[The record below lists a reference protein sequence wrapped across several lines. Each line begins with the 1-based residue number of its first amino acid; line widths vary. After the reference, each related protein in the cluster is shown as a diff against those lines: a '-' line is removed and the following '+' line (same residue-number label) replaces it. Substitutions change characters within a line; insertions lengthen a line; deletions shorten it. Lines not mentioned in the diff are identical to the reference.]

1 LGRERA
7 RQTRG
12 SDNRPLPAGTL
23 AELRR
28 DSAEIGPSS
37 SRPAG
42 IQAEPG
48 SVRFWSKGSIFTQIL
63 SMAFHSF
70 LRLFAPKD
78 RVFYS
83 LFEEVADSVAMMG
96 RLMREVV
103 LEPEFD
109 KRTAIISRAE
119 DQEHVNDNLTHRI
132 FTELGRNFITPFD
145 REDIHYLASSL
156 DDICDYT
163 YAAIKKINFYKIN
176 PNDTGIQ
183 KMAEL
188 IDQGA
193 TEIRTAVRELRNMR
207 DMRKIT
213 DALVKVNSIENQ
225 ADDIFD
231 LSIERLFEQEPDA
244 KEVIKKRE
252 IYQVMEIVTDKC
264 EDAANVIESII
275 IKYA

>member
-1 LGRERA
+1 MSHYRKIDSQSGRIA
-7 RQTRG
+7 LF
-12 SDNRPLPAGTL
+12 LPK
-23 AELRR
+23 
-28 DSAEIGPSS
+28 
-37 SRPAG
+37 
-42 IQAEPG
+42 
-48 SVRFWSKGSIFTQIL
+48 FL
-63 SMAFHSF
+63 SMAFNSIIQ
-70 LRLFAPKD
+70 LFTPKD

-83 LFEEVADSVAMMG
+83 LFEEVADGVAKMG
-96 RLMREVV
+96 KLMKEVV
-103 LEPEFD
+103 QEPDFD
-109 KRTAIISRAE
+109 KRSAIISQVE
-119 DQEHVNDNLTHRI
+119 DQEHVNDDLTHRI

-156 DDICDYT
+156 DDICDYI
-163 YAAIKKINFYKIN
+163 YATTKKINFYKVN
-176 PNDTGIQ
+176 PNDSGIQ
-183 KMAEL
+183 KMADL

-193 TEIRTAVRELRNMR
+193 TQIQIAVKELRNMR

-231 LSIERLFEQEPDA
+231 LSIERLFETEPDA